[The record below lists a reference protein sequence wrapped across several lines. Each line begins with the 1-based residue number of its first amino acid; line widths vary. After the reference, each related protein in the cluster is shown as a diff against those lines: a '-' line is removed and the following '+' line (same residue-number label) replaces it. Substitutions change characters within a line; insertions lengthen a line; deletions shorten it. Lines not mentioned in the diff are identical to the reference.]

1 VELPSGTP
9 SRSAAGPRRDD
20 FNKLRE
26 GKVGVKWADRR
37 CISAIPP
44 YVRTRVRQLR
54 QSCNTLDARN
64 IPLTATEHQ
73 PAVMEEVRR
82 PR

>member
-1 VELPSGTP
+1 MVLPSGTP

-37 CISAIPP
+37 CVSTIPP
-44 YVRTRVRQLR
+44 VVRTQTCV
-54 QSCNTLDARN
+54 SSDTSSNANDARN
-64 IPLTATEHQ
+64 IPLAATKHQ
-73 PAVMEEVRR
+73 PPVVEEV
-82 PR
+82 